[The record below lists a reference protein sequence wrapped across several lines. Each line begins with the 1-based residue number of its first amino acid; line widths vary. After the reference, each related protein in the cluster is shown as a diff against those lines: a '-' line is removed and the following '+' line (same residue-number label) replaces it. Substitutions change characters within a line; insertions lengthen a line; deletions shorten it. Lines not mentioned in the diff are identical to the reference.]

1 MTINEAINTY
11 RVPGHSTPE
20 ELEFVYHTVI
30 QYGDK
35 ILLASRYYTG
45 TEKNYFGAVYEYL
58 TDDHTCEGLIG
69 LYAVSDVEFE
79 DAGHAIAWAIEN
91 AQ

>member
-11 RVPGHSTPE
+11 MVPGHSTLE
-20 ELEFVYHTVI
+20 ELEGVYHTVI

-45 TEKNYFGAVYEYL
+45 TEKNHYAAVYEFL
-58 TDDHTCEGLIG
+58 TNDQTCEGVIG

-91 AQ
+91 A